1 MIELVSHCRERGR
14 LATMTTDPCMKIW
27 IDADACPNPIKEI
40 LFRAAERRALPTLL
54 VANQAL
60 RVPPSKYIKAIQV
73 SGGFDVAD
81 DYIVEHAEAGDVAI
95 TADIPL
101 AAALVDKAVHVLS
114 PRGQAFTDSNVRQQ
128 LAMRDFMDT
137 MRSSGL
143 QIQGGPPAFS
153 DRDRQA
159 FANALDRLLQANLR

>member
-1 MIELVSHCRERGR
+1 
-14 LATMTTDPCMKIW
+14 MKIW
-27 IDADACPNPIKEI
+27 VDADACPNPIKEI
-40 LFRAAERRALPTLL
+40 VFRAAERRELPALLI
-54 VANQAL
+54 ANQPV
-60 RVPPSKYIKAIQV
+60 RVPPSRHIKAIQV

-81 DYIVEHAEAGDVAI
+81 DYIVEHADAGDLAI

-101 AAALVDKAVHVLS
+101 AAALVEKGVHVLS

-143 QIQGGPPAFS
+143 QIQGGPAAFS
-153 DRDRQA
+153 TRDKQA
-159 FANALDRLLQANLR
+159 FANALDRLLQKNA